1 MKAILINPKLKLIN
15 EINYSGDYKDISKL
29 TECRIFTC
37 VYPFNNCE
45 DTIYVDDEGLLKS
58 SNYCFTFQ
66 CDNGEAQPLMG
77 NALILGTN
85 DEGES
90 IDVKTSIDEIKKRV
104 SFKGHQ
110 KIIMGNSGI
119 DLSPLPTILND
130 DDIKYIDNVNAW
142 GQV

>member
-37 VYPFNNCE
+37 VYPFDNCE
-45 DTIYVDDEGLLKS
+45 DTIYLDDEGLLKQ
-58 SNYCFTFQ
+58 SNYCFTFD
-66 CDNGEAQPLMG
+66 CDNGQTQPLMG

-85 DEGES
+85 DEGDSKDIE
-90 IDVKTSIDEIKKRV
+90 TSLDEIKKRV

-130 DDIKYIDNVNAW
+130 DDLKYMDLV
-142 GQV
+142 